1 MASKSET
8 GHAVNVAAMGD
19 LLSVIKSFKTKYD
32 PALDAIKVANI
43 EIHYTA
49 EKAALLKVRSE
60 AAPWMQYVNE
70 REAVNEKVDKYLTR
84 VYNAFSASDVL
95 PQAIADVKSF
105 INKIK
110 GIRVSAKIV
119 TVPGDPGTPTDE
131 SIKQVSASQKGFDN
145 RVDNLTGLVEFLK
158 VQPNYTPNE
167 VELQT
172 TTIEALV
179 TELTAKNDKVVE
191 YHPPVVNARIERD
204 KLLYSTG
211 GGAELSGKVKRY
223 VRSVFGGNSPEY
235 HAVASIKFT
244 KPNIKF

>member
-8 GHAVNVAAMGD
+8 GHAVNVGAMRD
-19 LLSVIKSFKTKYD
+19 LLSVIKSFKAKYAPD
-32 PALDAIKVANI
+32 LDEIKVVNV
-43 EIHYTA
+43 ETHYSNQ
-49 EKAALLKVRSE
+49 KAALLKVRSE

-70 REAVNEKVDKYLTR
+70 REAINQTVDKYLTR
-84 VYNAFSASDVL
+84 VYNSFSVSDVL

-119 TVPGDPGTPTDE
+119 IVPSEPGTPTDE

-158 VQPNYTPNE
+158 VQPKYTPTE
-167 VELQT
+167 TELQT
-172 TTIEALV
+172 SAIEALV
-179 TELTAKNDKVVE
+179 TELNAKNDKVVE
-191 YHPPVVNARIERD
+191 YHPPLVIARIERD

-211 GGAELSGKVKRY
+211 GGSELSGKIKRY
-223 VRSVFGGNSPEY
+223 VRSVFGGDSPEY

-244 KPNIKF
+244 KPSK